1 MKNYYI
7 TATIFVAIDDF
18 NEGEGEVVNN
28 WDTKSIIKGETPM
41 EAVKTFFEKVL
52 YFSFEEEN
60 AHIEHEL
67 NGVNVLQYSNYV
79 NDDNCELA
87 ADGKEMAEFAQGKR
101 TVFVATSYIEIF
113 ELVPASLLDLKI
125 KKDLEKLR
133 ELAQSLI
140 GAIDDHQEGVISS
153 QDQIEPILKE
163 ITEKNY

>member
-101 TVFVATSYIEIF
+101 TIFVANSYIEIF
-113 ELVPASLLDLKI
+113 ELIPAI
-125 KKDLEKLR
+125 
-133 ELAQSLI
+133 
-140 GAIDDHQEGVISS
+140 
-153 QDQIEPILKE
+153 
-163 ITEKNY
+163 IT